1 MKQIPNNEI
10 YTTESKQVFRRKLQ
24 SNEFEP
30 KITTRRKL
38 DGILK
43 SPYTVWYL
51 KYFLGKSYKLSS
63 LPEGYSPVSIVSYR
77 NQGEFVALDQVQ
89 HSSLRSF

>member
-30 KITTRRKL
+30 KITTRRKI
-38 DGILK
+38 GWN
-43 SPYTVWYL
+43 P
-51 KYFLGKSYKLSS
+51 
-63 LPEGYSPVSIVSYR
+63 
-77 NQGEFVALDQVQ
+77 
-89 HSSLRSF
+89 